1 MFCKKGLSLAVSF
14 EIRITK
20 AAELQEVLLDPPA
33 DLFRLA
39 NVDAD
44 NFRISGIIDNMDI
57 DARSSTVFWL
67 YFLTFP
73 TTLERLQ
80 VELTGLEQ

>member
-1 MFCKKGLSLAVSF
+1 MFCKNGLSLVVSS

-20 AAELQEVLLDPPA
+20 AAELREVLRDPPA
-33 DLFRLA
+33 DPFILA

-44 NFRISGIIDNMDI
+44 NFRISVIIDNMDI

-73 TTLERLQ
+73 TRFERLQ
-80 VELTGLEQ
+80 V